1 MLRLI
6 GAGGLVLACG
16 LMGIM
21 KARQL
26 KLRLSLLED
35 FLQMTLA
42 IKGQISY
49 FKEPLPEVFKKV
61 DKRADSRACELLA
74 GLGDVMEQKRRSD
87 RAFFGRRRSLKYIR
101 TCRFLQLYREIFNYL
116 GSFIGQTDYENHL
129 MHFAY
134 MEQRLAAQIEEARK
148 ELKSKAPMMRKL
160 GFFLGAIPAVLL
172 L

>member
-1 MLRLI
+1 
-6 GAGGLVLACG
+6 
-16 LMGIM
+16 
-21 KARQL
+21 
-26 KLRLSLLED
+26 
-35 FLQMTLA
+35 
-42 IKGQISY
+42 
-49 FKEPLPEVFKKV
+49 
-61 DKRADSRACELLA
+61 
-74 GLGDVMEQKRRSD
+74 MEQKD
-87 RAFFGRRRSLKYIR
+87 AQIA
-101 TCRFLQLYREIFNYL
+101 RFWPQKVAEIYKDMPLSAADREIFNYL

>member
-42 IKGQISY
+42 LKGQISY
-49 FKEPLPEVFKKV
+49 FKEP
-61 DKRADSRACELLA
+61 
-74 GLGDVMEQKRRSD
+74 D
-87 RAFFGRRRSLKYIR
+87 R
-101 TCRFLQLYREIFNYL
+101 
-116 GSFIGQTDYENHL
+116 
-129 MHFAY
+129 
-134 MEQRLAAQIEEARK
+134 
-148 ELKSKAPMMRKL
+148 KS
-160 GFFLGAIPAVLL
+160 VV
-172 L
+172 

>member
-6 GAGGLVLACG
+6 GVGGLVLACG

-42 IKGQISY
+42 LKGQISY

-74 GLGDVMEQKRRSD
+74 GLGDVMEQKD
-87 RAFFGRRRSLKYIR
+87 AQIA
-101 TCRFLQLYREIFNYL
+101 RFWPQKVAEIYKDMPLSAADREIFNYL